1 MKKTG
6 VKRMVVCSSWG
17 VGPGNRT
24 LLNCFIELYHALADK
39 DIQEAEIA
47 KSGLTYTIVTPSRLL
62 DVPARGKIYC
72 CLDQRLPI

>member
-1 MKKTG
+1 M
-6 VKRMVVCSSWG
+6 
-17 VGPGNRT
+17 
-24 LLNCFIELYHALADK
+24 LYHALADK

-47 KSGLTYTIVTPSRLL
+47 KSGLTYTIVRPPRLL